1 MNKKT
6 KYLVHAALIAAV
18 YAVLTLLPFLQPF
31 SFGPLQLRVSEALTI
46 LPYFTPAAIP
56 GLFIGC
62 VISNLFS
69 TVGVWD
75 ILFGSLA
82 TLLAAFG
89 TYALRKHKFLAPL
102 PPVLANGV
110 IVGGLL
116 FVTFVHT
123 ADAAPLWLLMAE
135 VAGGELLACYGLGL
149 PLLLALEKN
158 KRIFK

>member
-1 MNKKT
+1 MNRKT

-18 YAVLTLLPFLQPF
+18 YAALTLLPFLQPF
-31 SFGPLQLRVSEALTI
+31 SFGPLQLRVAEALTV

-56 GLFIGC
+56 GLFLGC
-62 VISNLFS
+62 LVSNLFS
-69 TVGVWD
+69 PVGVWD

-82 TLLAAFG
+82 TLLGAFG
-89 TYALRKHKFLAPL
+89 TYALRKHKLLAPL

-116 FVTFVHT
+116 FVMLFHT
-123 ADAAPLWLLMAE
+123 SDRAPLWLMMAQ

-149 PLLLALEKN
+149 PLLMALEKN
-158 KRIFK
+158 KTIFK